1 MYTYELRAFNKNGK
15 NCFRVDHIGSERDAM
30 AKFHQYKDNTLKAHI
45 ALDNAG
51 LPRDCLADMI
61 DLVYRG
67 SMACSADA
75 FGFVSSWQLQRN
87 SDGVIVENY

>member
-1 MYTYELRAFNKNGK
+1 MYTYELRAFNKNGT

-30 AKFHQYKDNTLKAHI
+30 AKFYQYKDNTLKAHI

-51 LPRDCLADMI
+51 LPTDCLADLI
-61 DLVYRG
+61 QLVMYDDQDDWKFAD
-67 SMACSADA
+67 MA
-75 FGFVSSWQLQRN
+75 GWQLQRN